1 MRFIRYFLVASLLLT
16 GFLTR
21 LSAQDTLTL
30 ALTGFS
36 PHVGGL
42 FEMRVVDWSDGK
54 EVGRTRVE
62 SVAAADFSVSV
73 PGISVGGSYNVD
85 FYADLN
91 GNGLYDSPG
100 TDHAWRM
107 TVENVLGDT
116 TLTFA
121 HSVTNFVDIGWNYL
135 LTLDLTGFSP
145 HVGGL
150 FELRVV
156 DWSDGK
162 EVGRTRVESVATADF
177 SVSLPGLAIGGS
189 YNVDFYADLSGN
201 GLYDSPGT
209 DHAWRMTVANV
220 LGDTTL
226 TFAHSVTNFVDIG
239 WNYLLTLDLTGF
251 SPHVGGLFELRV
263 VDRATSLEIGR
274 SRVESI
280 PLADFSVSVPG
291 LMLQG
296 SYDIDFYADLNG
308 NGLYDDPP
316 ADHAWQMRLDD
327 PMGDTTLTFAHS
339 VTNFKDIAWPYLL
352 SLDLTGFS
360 PHVGGLFELRV
371 TNLADGQEVG
381 RTRVESVPLAD
392 FSVSLPVLAIGGN
405 YNVDFYADLNG
416 NGLYDSP
423 GTDHAWRIVLTDV
436 PGDTT
441 LTFAHSVTNFVD
453 IGWPYLLTLDLT
465 GFSPHVGGL
474 FELRVVDWSDG
485 HEVGRTRVESIGGAD
500 FSASVQG
507 LAVGGSYNVDFYADL
522 NGNGLYDAPSTD
534 HAWRMTV
541 ENVMGDTTLT
551 FAHDVTNFVDI
562 GWNYL
567 LTLDLTG
574 MVPHVGQLFALRVV
588 DLADNSE
595 AGRIRQESIPLADF
609 SISVPGLALGGSYNI
624 DFYADFNGNGRYD
637 APGTDHAWRMTVN
650 NVLGDTTLSFAHNT
664 SFTDIMWPSYVFTLA
679 LTGMTPHLGQLFEL
693 RVVDESYNSEVGR
706 VRVSSIDTADFS
718 VSVPDLEVGGSYNI
732 DFYADFNG
740 DGRYDAPGTDHA
752 WRMTLDNASGD
763 TTLAFAHNTTFT
775 DIMWPPYV
783 FTLIL
788 TGMTPHLGQL
798 LELRLVDQSDS
809 SEVGR
814 VRVESV
820 AADSFSVSVPG
831 LAVGGA
837 YNIDFYADFN
847 GNGTYDTPG
856 TDHAWR
862 MTLVNALGD
871 TTLAF
876 THNTTFTDIMWD
888 YLTVNFTGMTP
899 HLDQLFEL
907 RVVDLANSDEIG
919 LVTLDSVK
927 AADFSV
933 SVPGLMLGG
942 SYNIDFYADFNQN
955 GQYDAPGTDHA
966 WRLVYDYAGGYTAVD
981 FSHNTT
987 FTDIAWPYSPL
998 DVPPSDNGLPDT
1010 YYLAQNYPNPFNPT
1024 STIRFDL
1031 PHASAGSLI
1040 VYDLMGREVVRLMEG
1055 AIEAGYHTRVWDGR
1069 DSFGRAMPSGIFIA
1083 RLVTPEYTKSIKM
1096 VLLK

>member
-1 MRFIRYFLVASLLLT
+1 MLSQPYNFLMMAMLFVPNLAVQAATEFQVSNNGSSSYLIDTQNNPDVTLQRGSTYIFHVTAIGHPFWIKTVSSIGKGSVYDTGVTGNGTSQGDVLFTVPSDAPDQLFYNCEFHIAMTGTITIEGPAEGATNLLT
-16 GFLTR
+16 L
-21 LSAQDTLTL
+21 D
-30 ALTGFS
+30 LTGFS

-107 TVENVLGDT
+107 TVDNVLGDT

-121 HSVTNFVDIGWNYL
+121 HSVTNFVDIAWPYL

-156 DWSDGK
+156 DWSDGH
-162 EVGRTRVESVATADF
+162 EVGRTRVESVPQADF
-177 SVSLPGLAIGGS
+177 SLSLPGLAIGGS
-189 YNVDFYADLSGN
+189 YNVDFYADLNGN

-209 DHAWRMTVANV
+209 DHAWRMTVDNV

-226 TFAHSVTNFVDIG
+226 TFAHSVTNFVDIA
-239 WNYLLTLDLTGF
+239 WHYLLTLDLTGF

-360 PHVGGLFELRV
+360 PHVGGLFEMRV
-371 TNLADGQEVG
+371 VDLADGKEVG
-381 RTRVESVPLAD
+381 RTRVESVPQAD

-423 GTDHAWRIVLTDV
+423 GTDHAWRMTVENVL
-436 PGDTT
+436 GDTT

-485 HEVGRTRVESIGGAD
+485 YEVGRTRVESIGGAD
-500 FSASVQG
+500 FSASVMG
-507 LAVGGSYNVDFYADL
+507 LRVGGSYNIDFYADL

-541 ENVMGDTTLT
+541 ENVLGDTTLT
-551 FAHDVTNFVDI
+551 FAHSVTNFVDI

-574 MVPHVGQLFALRVV
+574 FSPHVG
-588 DLADNSE
+588 
-595 AGRIRQESIPLADF
+595 G
-609 SISVPGLALGGSYNI
+609 
-624 DFYADFNGNGRYD
+624 
-637 APGTDHAWRMTVN
+637 
-650 NVLGDTTLSFAHNT
+650 
-664 SFTDIMWPSYVFTLA
+664 
-679 LTGMTPHLGQLFEL
+679 LFEL
-693 RVVDESYNSEVGR
+693 RVVDESYDREVGR
-706 VRVSSIDTADFS
+706 VRVVDLADGGEVGRTRVESVPQADFS
-718 VSVPDLEVGGSYNI
+718 VSLPGLAVGGSYNV
-732 DFYADFNG
+732 DFYADLNG
-740 DGRYDAPGTDHA
+740 NGLYDSPGTDHA
-752 WRMTLDNASGD
+752 WRIALTDVTGD
-763 TTLAFAHNTTFT
+763 TTLTFAHSVTNFV
-775 DIMWPPYV
+775 DIEWP
-783 FTLIL
+783 
-788 TGMTPHLGQL
+788 
-798 LELRLVDQSDS
+798 S
-809 SEVGR
+809 
-814 VRVESV
+814 
-820 AADSFSVSVPG
+820 
-831 LAVGGA
+831 
-837 YNIDFYADFN
+837 
-847 GNGTYDTPG
+847 
-856 TDHAWR
+856 
-862 MTLVNALGD
+862 
-871 TTLAF
+871 
-876 THNTTFTDIMWD
+876 
-888 YLTVNFTGMTP
+888 
-899 HLDQLFEL
+899 
-907 RVVDLANSDEIG
+907 
-919 LVTLDSVK
+919 
-927 AADFSV
+927 
-933 SVPGLMLGG
+933 
-942 SYNIDFYADFNQN
+942 
-955 GQYDAPGTDHA
+955 
-966 WRLVYDYAGGYTAVD
+966 
-981 FSHNTT
+981 
-987 FTDIAWPYSPL
+987 SPL
-998 DVPPSDNGLPDT
+998 GVPPSDNGLPDT

-1069 DSFGRAMPSGIFIA
+1069 DSFGRALPSGIFIA